1 MKKFLNIMIV
11 LTIIII
17 IVVIVICIWSYR
29 EEQENKRIDAEAIT
43 LKENLTIEFGKKAKV
58 SDFIENING
67 SLFSDDEIN
76 TEKLGDIQVE
86 FKFINIKKKLRTATF
101 TIKVIDVT
109 APKIFSGASYTVKV
123 GYNKN
128 LTDVLL
134 SGDDIDDNP
143 TRKIVGEYDFNTAG
157 NYKLT
162 YVVTDSSGN
171 ETKKDFT
178 LYVIE
183 EPTTPQPPTPKEPT
197 YFDDILDNYK
207 TEKTKIGIDV
217 SKWQGE
223 IDWEKVKNAGAEFAI
238 IRVGYQTD
246 YDGNYVVDPY
256 FVANIE
262 GAKAVGLPVG
272 IYFYSYAKNVDQAK
286 EQAKWVRDNL
296 KGYAIDI
303 GIAFDW
309 ESWNSFNTAGMSFNT
324 INKVANTFLDAVIDT
339 EAEAGRRGFLYGSKT
354 YLEKIW
360 YPTEHDTWL
369 AHYTNQTTYQGKYSI
384 WQMCDTGRIDGIKGN
399 VDVDIMYVEK

>member
-11 LTIIII
+11 LIIII
-17 IVVIVICIWSYR
+17 IIAVIGFWIWKYID
-29 EEQENKRIDAEAIT
+29 EQENKRIDAEAIT

-58 SDFIENING
+58 SDFIENLNG
-67 SLFSDDEIN
+67 TLFSDDEID

-86 FKFINIKKKLRTATF
+86 FKFINIKKRLRTANF
-101 TIKVIDVT
+101 TIKTIDKN
-109 APKIFSGASYTVKV
+109 APKIFSGSSYTVKV

-143 TRKIVGEYDFNTAG
+143 ERKIVGEYDFNTAG
-157 NYKLT
+157 DYKLT

-178 LYVIE
+178 LHVIE
-183 EPTTPQPPTPKEPT
+183 EPTTPQPPTPPKEPI

-246 YDGNYVVDPY
+246 YDGENVVDPY
-256 FVANIE
+256 FIANIE
-262 GAKAVGLPVG
+262 GAKRVGLPVG
-272 IYFYSYAKNVDQAK
+272 IYYYSYAKNVAQAK
-286 EQAKWVRDNL
+286 EQAEWVNNQL
-296 KGYAIDI
+296 SEYQIDLP
-303 GIAFDW
+303 IAFDW
-309 ESWNSFNTAGMSFNT
+309 ESWSSFNKAGMSFYT
-324 INKVANTFLDAVIDT
+324 INKSANEFLNIVAPEN
-339 EAEAGRRGFLYGSKT
+339 GNRKGMLYGSKT

-360 YPTEHDTWL
+360 YPTEYDTWL
-369 AHYTNQTTYQGKYSI
+369 AHYTNQTTYQGKYNI
-384 WQMCDTGRIDGIKGN
+384 WQMCDTGRIDGINGN
-399 VDVDIMYVEK
+399 VDIDIMYVE

>member
-1 MKKFLNIMIV
+1 MKKFLNIIIV
-11 LTIIII
+11 LIIII
-17 IVVIVICIWSYR
+17 IVAVIGLCIWSYID
-29 EEQENKRIDAEAIT
+29 EQENKRIDAEAIT
-43 LKENLTIEFGKKAKV
+43 LKENLTIEFGKKVKV
-58 SDFIENING
+58 SDFIENLNG
-67 SLFSDDEIN
+67 SLVSDNEID
-76 TEKLGDIQVE
+76 TEKLGDIEVKFE
-86 FKFINIKKKLRTATF
+86 FINIKNKKRTATF
-101 TIKVIDVT
+101 TIKTIDKN
-109 APKIFSGASYTVKV
+109 APKIFSGTSYTVKV

-143 TRKIVGEYDFNTAG
+143 ARKIVGQYDFNTVG
-157 NYKLT
+157 DYKLT

-178 LYVIE
+178 LHVIE
-183 EPTTPQPPTPKEPT
+183 EPTTPQPPTPPKEPT

-246 YDGNYVVDPY
+246 YDGENVVDPY

-262 GAKAVGLPVG
+262 GAKRVGLPVG
-272 IYFYSYAKNVDQAK
+272 IYYYSYSKNIDQAK
-286 EQAKWVRDNL
+286 EQANWVKEQL
-296 KGYAIDI
+296 KDYEIDLP
-303 GIAFDW
+303 IAFDW
-309 ESWNSFNTAGMSFNT
+309 ESWNSFNKAGMSFYT
-324 INKVANTFLDAVIDT
+324 INKSANVFLDTLV
-339 EAEAGRRGFLYGSKT
+339 ENGYKGMLYGSKT

-369 AHYTNQTTYQGKYSI
+369 AHYTSKTTYQGKYFL
-384 WQMCDTGRIDGIKGN
+384 WQMCDTGRIDGINGN
-399 VDVDIMYVEK
+399 VDIDIMYVDK